1 MMYIKR
7 TLNPDSSREMS
18 VEDTGLESHYKHG
31 ISSSYFKEQS
41 GCVRFACVLRQ
52 RHAGHFHISGKEFKK
67 KAAPELRAGLKHNNL
82 GITFSLCLQF
92 PENSF
97 QLQKYF

>member
-41 GCVRFACVLRQ
+41 GCVRFACVL
-52 RHAGHFHISGKEFKK
+52 SGM
-67 KAAPELRAGLKHNNL
+67 L
-82 GITFSLCLQF
+82 GIFI
-92 PENSF
+92 F
-97 QLQKYF
+97 QGKNLKRKQHRN